1 MAVAYDPLAPVT
13 AEYLITLSRANPLVR
28 FERSARGELI
38 VSPPA
43 GTIAGFGE
51 TELTRQVAQWSR
63 TSGLG
68 LAFGASVGFTL
79 PDGAIYAPDAAW
91 IATAR
96 WDALDPASRRGFA
109 RICPDAVF
117 ELRSESD
124 GVNELRRKLQQYLE
138 NGARLGVSIDP
149 FTMQVELSTER
160 GKPEALPAGLHD
172 LSGTMPGFV
181 LDAAAICKLALEG
194 RARS

>member
-1 MAVAYDPLAPVT
+1 M
-13 AEYLITLSRANPLVR
+13 
-28 FERSARGELI
+28 
-38 VSPPA
+38 
-43 GTIAGFGE
+43 
-51 TELTRQVAQWSR
+51 
-63 TSGLG
+63 
-68 LAFGASVGFTL
+68 AFGASVGFTL

-160 GKPEALPAGLHD
+160 GKLEALPAGRHD
-172 LSGTMPGFV
+172 LGGTMPGFV
-181 LDAAAICKLALEG
+181 LDAAAMCKLALEG
-194 RARS
+194 RDCS